1 VIVLFDDLELDLSRV
16 ELRRSGVRV
25 RVERQVF
32 EVLAYL
38 VDHRERVV
46 TKEEL
51 MDSVWGGRFV
61 SESAVTS
68 RIKQVRQAVGDDGRT
83 QRLVRTVHGH
93 GYRFVGTVRELART
107 PAPRPA
113 PVHYAQSDDLQIAY
127 QVTGQGERDIVL
139 VVGFVSHL
147 ELDWGDPRHAAF
159 LDGLSGLGRLIR
171 FDKRGTGMSDRPL
184 ELPDMETRMH
194 DVLAVMDAAG
204 SERTV
209 LFGYSEGGP
218 MSILMAAM
226 HPERVEALILYGTYA
241 RRLRAAD
248 YPWAQTPEEREQY
261 MERLVGRVELGGR
274 YEGHVPVRG
283 RGDGA
288 VVGSAGPGGGHPVDG
303 PRPHRDELLDRC
315 SGRPVGGA
323 GAHARDAPTWRSR
336 QPRRRGPLPGR
347 AHPWR
352 ALHRAVRRGPLRG
365 RQREPDPRTGQG
377 VPGRVGGRVGHAAGA
392 GRRPCRARW

>member
-1 VIVLFDDLELDLSRV
+1 MIVLFDDLELDLSRV

-127 QVTGQGERDIVL
+127 QVTG
-139 VVGFVSHL
+139 
-147 ELDWGDPRHAAF
+147 ELLPAAR
-159 LDGLSGLGRLIR
+159 GGR
-171 FDKRGTGMSDRPL
+171 
-184 ELPDMETRMH
+184 
-194 DVLAVMDAAG
+194 V
-204 SERTV
+204 
-209 LFGYSEGGP
+209 EGGP
-218 MSILMAAM
+218 
-226 HPERVEALILYGTYA
+226 P
-241 RRLRAAD
+241 
-248 YPWAQTPEEREQY
+248 
-261 MERLVGRVELGGR
+261 
-274 YEGHVPVRG
+274 
-283 RGDGA
+283 
-288 VVGSAGPGGGHPVDG
+288 
-303 PRPHRDELLDRC
+303 
-315 SGRPVGGA
+315 
-323 GAHARDAPTWRSR
+323 
-336 QPRRRGPLPGR
+336 PRRSEARQRLGTR
-347 AHPWR
+347 A
-352 ALHRAVRRGPLRG
+352 G
-365 RQREPDPRTGQG
+365 RQG
-377 VPGRVGGRVGHAAGA
+377 AAA
-392 GRRPCRARW
+392 AHMR

>member
-127 QVTGQGERDIVL
+127 QVTGQ
-139 VVGFVSHL
+139 
-147 ELDWGDPRHAAF
+147 A
-159 LDGLSGLGRLIR
+159 SGTSCWWPGSSPIWSW
-171 FDKRGTGMSDRPL
+171 TGVT
-184 ELPDMETRMH
+184 PDMPLSSTGCPGW
-194 DVLAVMDAAG
+194 AV
-204 SERTV
+204 
-209 LFGYSEGGP
+209 
-218 MSILMAAM
+218 
-226 HPERVEALILYGTYA
+226 
-241 RRLRAAD
+241 
-248 YPWAQTPEEREQY
+248 
-261 MERLVGRVELGGR
+261 
-274 YEGHVPVRG
+274 
-283 RGDGA
+283 
-288 VVGSAGPGGGHPVDG
+288 
-303 PRPHRDELLDRC
+303 
-315 SGRPVGGA
+315 
-323 GAHARDAPTWRSR
+323 
-336 QPRRRGPLPGR
+336 
-347 AHPWR
+347 
-352 ALHRAVRRGPLRG
+352 
-365 RQREPDPRTGQG
+365 
-377 VPGRVGGRVGHAAGA
+377 
-392 GRRPCRARW
+392 